1 MKNLSNVS
9 QLDLILWIHIYRKIF
24 IKVRAEQINI
34 LLRKAHI
41 KTDNPCSV
49 SLKKMKMNYN
59 TKILNE
65 KSTRSEKFLKYFNSK
80 WNASK

>member
-1 MKNLSNVS
+1 MNSHL
-9 QLDLILWIHIYRKIF
+9 QKIF
-24 IKVRAEQINI
+24 IKSRTNKYSFE
-34 LLRKAHI
+34 KAHI

-65 KSTRSEKFLKYFNSK
+65 KSTRCEKFLKYFNSK
-80 WNASK
+80 